1 MEKLIKKTKSFELT
15 CDILGSGIVGLSI
28 VLIAILVY
36 QYIDKSISNVAY
48 YIASILIFDIIAV
61 PFLKYI
67 NYRLQ
72 WLRMTNTRE
81 NS

>member
-1 MEKLIKKTKSFELT
+1 MKNLIKKTKSFEST

-28 VLIAILVY
+28 VLIIILTY
-36 QYIDKSISNVAY
+36 QYIDKSIEKLAD

-72 WLRMTNTRE
+72 WVRIANTEE